1 MAVRLLFPTYLFHRD
16 ITHENLGEKQGVS
29 KEYMGML
36 RDEMDAMR
44 RRDPIGRQLSN
55 QYTGWQSN
63 DAVENNPVFQKCMN
77 RIITMFN
84 EEVLAFHGLNP
95 SQAKLTISNSWANIN
110 DKGAWNAP
118 HLHNGCWYSGVL
130 YIHADGDE
138 GRLTMIDTHEKV
150 VADFPQS
157 PRMNTSFPFE
167 PRTGE
172 LVLFP
177 SGAMHMVE
185 PNPTDKERYSIS
197 FNTNMQY
204 TTATANQG
212 NIENYCR
219 DEFMFDLDKNGNPI
233 TSK

>member
-1 MAVRLLFPTYLFHRD
+1 
-16 ITHENLGEKQGVS
+16 
-29 KEYMGML
+29 MGML